1 MSDSVWPHRRQPPGS
16 PIPGILQA
24 RTLEWVAISFSNAWK
39 WKVKAKS
46 LSRVWLL
53 ATPWTAAYQD
63 PPSMGFSRQEY
74 WSGVPFANSID
85 CNGLPRWL
93 NGKEYTCQCS
103 RCKTRGLD
111 SWVRKILWR
120 REWQPTPGFWPGE
133 SHGQRSLVG
142 YSPWGCKELDMPK
155 TTHTQI
161 GETAGE
167 PKNNSSFYWE
177 RLRWYNKKSIPVS
190 KSSTQWVISH
200 TFEIMKNKIE
210 RRQSLENIYSV
221 QLCTERA
228 DFWFKSKTR
237 QSRVSLD
244 TRWFLPMFL
253 EEIRAGRGGG
263 GKHKIH
269 YEWDE
274 LLRMYI
280 FLMDWRCLK
289 LTSFQ
294 EE

>member
-1 MSDSVWPHRRQPPGS
+1 MATHSRILAWRIPRTEEPG
-16 PIPGILQA
+16 GLQ
-24 RTLEWVAISFSNAWK
+24 
-39 WKVKAKS
+39 
-46 LSRVWLL
+46 
-53 ATPWTAAYQD
+53 
-63 PPSMGFSRQEY
+63 
-74 WSGVPFANSID
+74 
-85 CNGLPRWL
+85 
-93 NGKEYTCQCS
+93 
-103 RCKTRGLD
+103 
-111 SWVRKILWR
+111 
-120 REWQPTPGFWPGE
+120 
-133 SHGQRSLVG
+133 
-142 YSPWGCKELDMPK
+142 PWGCKELDMPK
-155 TTHTQI
+155 NTHTQI

-294 EE
+294 EEWRTKIKYALSPSHVFLFFWSLTHFVFPEMDMIGLTKNSRDSWWCWDAFFFLRWIVKPTMDNRTEYILKPLCLS